1 VTCALS
7 HQFQVA
13 LETDAAAAGSSQ
25 SVNLARFTLAKTLA
39 ELGKDAEAAEE
50 YASCVEWQTAQVG
63 AQHPSLRQQ
72 LLLLRGCL
80 ERSGQPE
87 AAAEVQRRLE
97 QLRRGGGAQR
107 PPRVDRST

>member
-1 VTCALS
+1 M
-7 HQFQVA
+7 
-13 LETDAAAAGSSQ
+13 
-25 SVNLARFTLAKTLA
+25 NLARFTLAKTLA

-50 YASCVEWQTAQVG
+50 YARCVEWQTAKVG

-97 QLRRGGGAQR
+97 QLRRGGGGAQR
-107 PPRVDRST
+107 PPPASTDHRRSGHSVVTLLAGRVESS